1 MKIEAKK
8 DLRRLITVVLASLL
22 MAINIK
28 TFVRTGGLYPGGAT
42 GLTILIQRISQMYL
56 PHEIPYSPIN
66 ILLNAIPVY
75 IGFRFIGKK
84 FTFFSLIMILLTGFF
99 TDMMPAH
106 VITYDTLLIAVFGG
120 IINGV
125 VISLCLSV
133 DATTGGTDFIAIYL
147 SQKRGMETWNL
158 ILGFNVL
165 ILGAAGVLFGWDKA
179 LYSIVFQY
187 VSTQTL
193 HTLYRDFQRQTLI
206 VVTDKAEEIAKMIFD
221 ETHHG
226 ASIMHAEGSHEHKD
240 HQVLYSVIA
249 TDSARHVIKRIRD
262 IDAHAFV
269 NSIRTTELSGRFYMK
284 PKD

>member
-1 MKIEAKK
+1 M
-8 DLRRLITVVLASLL
+8 
-22 MAINIK
+22 
-28 TFVRTGGLYPGGAT
+28 
-42 GLTILIQRISQMYL
+42 
-56 PHEIPYSPIN
+56 
-66 ILLNAIPVY
+66 
-75 IGFRFIGKK
+75 
-84 FTFFSLIMILLTGFF
+84 
-99 TDMMPAH
+99 
-106 VITYDTLLIAVFGG
+106 
-120 IINGV
+120 
-125 VISLCLSV
+125 
-133 DATTGGTDFIAIYL
+133 
-147 SQKRGMETWNL
+147 
-158 ILGFNVL
+158 
-165 ILGAAGVLFGWDKA
+165 
-179 LYSIVFQY
+179 FQY

-193 HTLYRDFQRQTLI
+193 HTLYRDFQRQTLF

>member
-165 ILGAAGVLFGWDKA
+165 
-179 LYSIVFQY
+179 
-187 VSTQTL
+187 
-193 HTLYRDFQRQTLI
+193 TLYRDFQRQTLFI
-206 VVTDKAEEIAKMIFD
+206 VTDKAEEIAKMIFD

-226 ASIMHAEGSHEHKD
+226 ASIMHAEGAHEHKN

-249 TDSARHVIKRIRD
+249 ADGARHVIKRIRD
-262 IDAHAFV
+262 IDEHAFV
-269 NSIRTTELSGRFYMK
+269 NSIRTTELAGRFYMK